1 MAKFS
6 IKEETAKALSVE
18 PALIPERLRNRL
30 NGYLRN
36 DTIPKAMIGE
46 APTTSESHNYTPKP
60 IKQGNQTYLR
70 NIVFLDTLFDDP
82 KVVKSLILNDYEKDE
97 RNQCLQDFQQLNIAK
112 LDLLKSM
119 LPMQES
125 ILNFLQRDDIDWNT
139 EEIPYPYTEGRYA
152 SPLIAAN
159 LNQSHDLSIYD
170 QALKHFLNKDYRQAL
185 NLIESHQDQFI
196 SSDTSLLRV
205 LIEHKY
211 AEYKEYAE
219 YLANFS

>member
-1 MAKFS
+1 MAKQS
-6 IKEETAKALSVE
+6 IKSETAKALGIS
-18 PALIPERLRNRL
+18 AAYIPDRLRNRL

-36 DTIPKAMIGE
+36 KTIPKAMIEE
-46 APTTSESHNYTPKP
+46 APKTSESHKYNPKP
-60 IKQGNQTYLR
+60 IKQGNHTYLR

-82 KVVKSLILNDYEKDE
+82 TLVKKIILNEHTETE
-97 RNQCLQDFQQLNIAK
+97 RKQCLKELEQLNIAK

-139 EEIPYPYTEGRYA
+139 EEIPYPYAEGRYA

-159 LNQSHDLSIYD
+159 LNQSHDLNTYD
-170 QALKHFLNKDYRQAL
+170 QTLKHFLNKDYRQAL
-185 NLIESHQDQFI
+185 DLIENNQDQFI
-196 SSDTSLLRV
+196 SSETSLLRV
-205 LIEHKY
+205 LIEQKY

-219 YLANFS
+219 YLANFT